1 MKFKKVTNCLV
12 KQIVNLAC
20 HFVYWLKNIDFYI
33 YTNVWSNLYV
43 QNALLTL
50 VAKKKTENK
59 YQTHY
64 TETHNSIPSLASNC
78 NVPLHRT
85 AYSCFNKVH
94 VHYNIL
100 YIMLFKTCTG
110 LATEE
115 CLESSF
121 FTHCS
126 LVEPVICHLADAI
139 QMNKSC
145 QHNKDMEYLMALEL
159 REKKWKNIKFENQQS
174 Y

>member
-50 VAKKKTENK
+50 VAKKTENK

-139 QMNKSC
+139 QMDKSC
-145 QHNKDMEYLMALEL
+145 HHNKDMEYLMALEL